1 MEIVVF
7 IAAGAFTVS
16 ALRDI
21 TALLVAQKQ
30 KMFRVFVV
38 ELWMVYQPDLA
49 DVTHYEGWHG
59 LALGLYVQVD
69 SAIGLLIYLI
79 EKTQGH

>member
-1 MEIVVF
+1 MEIVVL
-7 IAAGAFTVS
+7 ITTGAFTVS

-30 KMFRVFVV
+30 RMFRVFV

-49 DVTHYEGWHG
+49 YVTHYEGWHG
-59 LALGLYVQVD
+59 LALGLNVQVD
-69 SAIGLLIYLI
+69 SAIGLFVYLI